1 MTFNL
6 LSRTCGLAV
15 IGAVVLAGLAPSVAT
30 AQEAAPG
37 AASEDTRPSPHNRFL
52 KLCKTDA
59 AKFCAPPIAGD
70 GAIAECLAAKKTEL
84 AKPCLRAMRRAKRVS
99 VFRQSCGAD
108 VTRLC
113 AEVKPGGGKI
123 RGCLMASQADLSP
136 SCKELMT
143 KLQARKTS
151 AADLGAVADE
161 AVKEEQQ
168 SVPVVPEAVVV
179 EEGSI

>member
-6 LSRTCGLAV
+6 LSRSCGLVV
-15 IGAVVLAGLAPSVAT
+15 IAAVVLAGLAPSLAT
-30 AQEAAPG
+30 AEEAASG
-37 AASEDTRPSPHNRFL
+37 ASADTRPATHNRFL
-52 KLCKTDA
+52 KLCKADA

-70 GAIAECLAAKKTEL
+70 GAVAECLAAKKTEL

-99 VFRQSCGAD
+99 VFRQSCSAD

-123 RGCLMASQADLSP
+123 RSCLTASQAALSP
-136 SCKELMT
+136 SCQELMA

-168 SVPVVPEAVVV
+168 SVPVVPETVVV
-179 EEGSI
+179 EEESL

>member
-1 MTFNL
+1 MTCNSI
-6 LSRTCGLAV
+6 SRTRRLVV
-15 IGAVVLAGLAPSVAT
+15 IGALMLAGLAPSPAT
-30 AQEAAPG
+30 AEETVTG
-37 AASEDTRPSPHNRFL
+37 AASEGRTPAPHNRFL
-52 KLCKTDA
+52 KLCKADA

-108 VTRLC
+108 VTQRC
-113 AEVKPGGGKI
+113 GEVKTGGGRI
-123 RGCLMASQADLSP
+123 RACLMAAEAELSP
-136 SCKELMT
+136 SCKELMA
-143 KLQARKTS
+143 KAQARKTS

-161 AVKEEQQ
+161 AVTEEQQ
-168 SVPVVPEAVVV
+168 SVPVVPETVVI